1 VAQSAPLMGADTEA
15 VLTSVLGL
23 EADDVAQLVVDGVCR

>member
-1 VAQSAPLMGADTEA
+1 MGADTEA

-23 EADDVAQLVVDGVCR
+23 DPDEVAQLVADGVCR

>member
-1 VAQSAPLMGADTEA
+1 MGADTEA

-23 EADDVAQLVVDGVCR
+23 TSDDVAQLVADGVCS